1 MSSLTE
7 KQKLIEMIKN
17 NEQIQRYKA
26 IEKVINDNQDLKN
39 KINQLK
45 TVQKQLV
52 NAKEIQKEK
61 AIIHFQEIYD
71 SLLEEIES
79 YPLMSDYLALQ
90 GDINEMIQAIAEI
103 LEDGINNEL
112 SGK

>member
-1 MSSLTE
+1 MDE
-7 KQKLIEMIKN
+7 KQKLIQMLKE

-26 IEKVINDNQDLKN
+26 IEKVINENEDLKH

-61 AIIHFQEIYD
+61 AIHHFKEVYDTLSDEID
-71 SLLEEIES
+71 S
-79 YPLMSDYLALQ
+79 YPLMSDYLDLQ
-90 GDINEMIQAIAEI
+90 GDINEMIQTINEI
-103 LEDGINNEL
+103 LEDGINKEL
-112 SGK
+112 NSL

>member
-7 KQKLIEMIKN
+7 KQKLIEMIKH
-17 NEQIQRYKA
+17 NEAIKRYKA
-26 IEKVINDNQDLKN
+26 IEKVINENQDLKE
-39 KINQLK
+39 KINHLK

-61 AIIHFQEIYD
+61 SIQHFQEIYD
-71 SLLEEIES
+71 QLLEEIES

-90 GDINEMIQAIAEI
+90 GDINEMIQTIAEV
-103 LEDGINNEL
+103 LEDGINKEL
-112 SGK
+112 NSK

>member
-1 MSSLTE
+1 
-7 KQKLIEMIKN
+7 MIKN

>member
-7 KQKLIEMIKN
+7 KQKIIEMIKN
-17 NEQIQRYKA
+17 SEEIKRYKA
-26 IEKVINDNQDLKN
+26 IEKVMNENQDLKQ

-61 AIIHFQEIYD
+61 SVEHFQKLYD
-71 SLLEEIES
+71 DLLDEIEA

-103 LEDGINNEL
+103 IEDGINNEL
-112 SGK
+112 NSK

>member
-1 MSSLTE
+1 MDE
-7 KQKLIEMIKN
+7 KQKLIQMLKK

-26 IEKVINDNQDLKN
+26 IEKVINENEDLKH

-61 AIIHFQEIYD
+61 AIHHFQEVYD
-71 SLLEEIES
+71 TLLDEIES

-90 GDINEMIQAIAEI
+90 GDINEMIQTINEI
-103 LEDGINNEL
+103 LEDGINKEL
-112 SGK
+112 NSL

>member
-1 MSSLTE
+1 VSSLTE
-7 KQKLIEMIKN
+7 KQKLIEMIKQS
-17 NEQIQRYKA
+17 EEIKRYKA
-26 IEKVINDNQDLKN
+26 IEKVINDNQELKE

-71 SLLEEIES
+71 QLLDEIES

-112 SGK
+112 NSK

>member
-1 MSSLTE
+1 MTE
-7 KQKLIEMIKN
+7 KQKIIEMIKN
-17 NEQIQRYKA
+17 SEEIKRYKA
-26 IEKVINDNQDLKN
+26 IEKVINDNQDLKL

-61 AIIHFQEIYD
+61 SAEHFQKLYD
-71 SLLEEIES
+71 DLLDEIEA

-103 LEDGINNEL
+103 IEDGINNEL
-112 SGK
+112 NSK

>member
-1 MSSLTE
+1 VSSLTE
-7 KQKLIEMIKN
+7 KQKLIEMIKQS
-17 NEQIQRYKA
+17 EQIQRYKA
-26 IEKVINDNQDLKN
+26 IEKVINDNQDLKD

-71 SLLEEIES
+71 SLLEEIEG

-112 SGK
+112 NGK